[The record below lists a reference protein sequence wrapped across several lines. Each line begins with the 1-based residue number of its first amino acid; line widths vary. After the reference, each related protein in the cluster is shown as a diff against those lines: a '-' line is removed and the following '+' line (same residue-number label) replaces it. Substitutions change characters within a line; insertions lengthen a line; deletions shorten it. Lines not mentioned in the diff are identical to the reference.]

1 MKARGR
7 LVSLLMALVCLLPI
21 GMSLFSFGQSASAA
35 APEMIK
41 VTLHKKKMD
50 DFPTGKTNTAE
61 LIALRAY

>member
-41 VTLHKKKMD
+41 VTLHKKKWMI
-50 DFPTGKTNTAE
+50 FQQERPTPVK
-61 LIALRAY
+61 

>member
-41 VTLHKKKMD
+41 VTLHKKKN
-50 DFPTGKTNTAE
+50 G
-61 LIALRAY
+61 